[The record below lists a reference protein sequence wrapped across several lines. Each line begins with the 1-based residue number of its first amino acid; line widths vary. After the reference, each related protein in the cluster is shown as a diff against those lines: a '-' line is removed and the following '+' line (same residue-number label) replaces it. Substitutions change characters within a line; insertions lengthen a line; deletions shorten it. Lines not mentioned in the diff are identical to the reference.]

1 MMAEG
6 WNMSRIDRPAW
17 VQALAQLPN
26 PVTLRFFTQTIG
38 CEMCDAARQ
47 LLNAV
52 VAASN
57 KVTLEEL
64 NVVLD
69 RERALAFGFDR
80 APALALATDRETGIQ
95 FIGAPLGYE
104 VGSLIEAIRMASS
117 GDSGLTDSSRA
128 LVATVSQPVHV
139 KVFVTPTCPHCPR
152 AVTLAHRMALEN
164 PQITAACIEATEFPD
179 LVRQHRV
186 TGVPKTVAVIGD
198 RELSPVEI
206 LGAVPEDEFVRTI
219 VGAATGAA

>member
-1 MMAEG
+1 
-6 WNMSRIDRPAW
+6 
-17 VQALAQLPN
+17 
-26 PVTLRFFTQTIG
+26 
-38 CEMCDAARQ
+38 MCDAARQ

-52 VAASN
+52 VAASD
-57 KVTLEEL
+57 KVALEEL

-198 RELSPVEI
+198 RELSSVEI

-219 VGAATGAA
+219 VGAATGEA